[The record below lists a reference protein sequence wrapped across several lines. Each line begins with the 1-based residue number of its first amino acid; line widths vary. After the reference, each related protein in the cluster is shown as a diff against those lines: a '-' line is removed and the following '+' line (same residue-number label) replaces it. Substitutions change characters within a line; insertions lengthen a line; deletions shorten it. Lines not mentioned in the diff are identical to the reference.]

1 MNRSRWTN
9 DPDAGAAHAGQ
20 SNQLSAVR
28 GGGRGLAAGGRV
40 LAVPE
45 RLAAIQSR
53 QEYLHGG
60 GTVAAWVRKAC
71 RDRGFEGAAMS
82 DPYTGSADGRYNIPK
97 HDPAYHPLDRGGD
110 GIACER

>member
-1 MNRSRWTN
+1 MTLTVVQLTQGSRT
-9 DPDAGAAHAGQ
+9 
-20 SNQLSAVR
+20 SYQLFAV
-28 GGGRGLAAGGRV
+28 AGGAWLQV
-40 LAVPE
+40 GAYWLYPE